1 MARTRH
7 RRWLYNRRPELA
19 GATVGADRYGYA
31 YDSIGNRLWSAAN
44 LTTNTYAA
52 NSLNQYT
59 LVGRAVPSAPGSALV
74 YDADGN
80 LTNDGIFSYSYD
92 AENRLIAAYPI
103 SSVVGALAV
112 ENRYDHRHRRIQKVV
127 KSFDGEG
134 AVVTQLPPRNRGRR
148 LRLSHV
154 QVAQRGERQRRRP
167 LRDNRIPRKK
177 WGHWRP

>member
-44 LTTNTYAA
+44 AVTNFYTA
-52 NSLNQYT
+52 NCINQYT

-80 LTNDGIFSYSYD
+80 LTNDGVFSYSSD

-112 ENRYDHRHRRIQKVV
+112 ENRYDHRHRRIRKVV

-167 LRDNRIPRKK
+167 LRDNRIPR
-177 WGHWRP
+177 